1 MVNTRAERIRLA
13 LLCLLLLLML
23 GVLAFAA
30 VNTIEAARTFQ
41 KEYKAAKS
49 GDVSAIHPWM
59 TIRVVAHIYRVPEDY
74 LYSSLKLKDS
84 PTLSH
89 TTLYEIAG
97 KKHQPVSLVIHTLQ
111 QAIATYRQAHPHIST
126 PTPTPR
132 ARDATPRSGR
142 SGT

>member
-30 VNTIEAARTFQ
+30 VNTIEATQTFQ
-41 KEYKAAKS
+41 KQYKAAKS

-59 TIRVVAHIYRVPEDY
+59 TIRVVAHIYHIPEDY

-84 PTLSH
+84 PALSH

-97 KKHQPVSLVIHTLQ
+97 KKRQPVRQVIYTLQ
-111 QAIATYRQAHPHIST
+111 QAIAIYRRTHPRTST

-132 ARDATPRSGR
+132 ARDAAPRSGR

>member
-1 MVNTRAERIRLA
+1 MVNMRAERTRLA

-23 GVLAFAA
+23 GVLAFAV
-30 VNTIEAARTFQ
+30 VNTIEAAQTFQ
-41 KEYKAAKS
+41 KQYKAAKS

-59 TIRVVAHIYRVPEDY
+59 TIRVVSHIYHVPEDY
-74 LYSSLKLKDS
+74 LYTSLKLKDS
-84 PTLSH
+84 PALYH

-97 KKHQPVSLVIHTLQ
+97 KKRQPVNQVIHTLQ
-111 QAIATYRQAHPHIST
+111 QAIATYRHEHPRSPT

-132 ARDATPRSGR
+132 ARQAAPGPGR